1 MVEDQILN
9 ISRLNGVIEM
19 NDEKKFYKLLDMKEQ
34 LNGMKVGF
42 IDNYDIL
49 KPYKIKEMMT
59 KNNIGMDE
67 MMN

>member
-1 MVEDQILN
+1 
-9 ISRLNGVIEM
+9 M